1 MSPIGQAFRNYCR
14 MYPALI
20 NNTAIDWFLG
30 WPEDALTEVA
40 LKFIGQMGLEP
51 EIHQGLAVT
60 CSYAHSTCGD
70 SALSMQETL
79 KRVFY
84 VTPTNYVELLKG
96 YGQILKD
103 KRERVDNQRTKLRN
117 GLDKLDQARQ
127 TVEKMAAEAE
137 IKRIDV
143 SKAQKAAED
152 LVINIAKER
161 KIADE
166 KQVHIEGETVKIEK
180 EKEETIELAADADR
194 ELKKAEPALLEAQ
207 KALEGLDKKYIA
219 EIKAFTS
226 PPPAVETVM
235 SAVMIVLSKN
245 PDWASVKKE
254 LTDSAFVKKI
264 MDYDM
269 DNISP
274 VVMKKIEKYT
284 KMENFQPQIVAKTS
298 IAASMLCMW
307 VRSVEDYSKALKIV
321 APKRAKKAY
330 AEEQL
335 RKKLAY
341 LEELEAEFNILA
353 AKLAELQTTY
363 DATMATMGEL
373 KAQLD
378 DIQVK
383 IDRGDKLITGLAGEK
398 TRWEASLILLDDQYE
413 KLIGDCVL
421 AAAFMSY
428 CGPFPSEYRD
438 DLVSNWVSMV
448 QNQHIPFTEGFEFDD
463 FMAGPALARQW
474 QINGLPTD
482 KFSVENAVF
491 VNKGLR
497 WALNI
502 DP

>member
-60 CSYAHSTCGD
+60 CSYAHSTTND

-194 ELKKAEPALLEAQ
+194 ELKK
-207 KALEGLDKKYIA
+207 
-219 EIKAFTS
+219 IKAFTS

-298 IAASMLCMW
+298 VAASMLCMW

-341 LEELEAEFNILA
+341 LEELEAEFDILA
-353 AKLAELQTTY
+353 RKLAELQTTY
-363 DATMATMGEL
+363 DATMATMTSL
-373 KAQLD
+373 RAQLD

-438 DLVSNWVSMV
+438 DLVSSWVSMV
-448 QNQHIPFTEGFEFDD
+448 QSQHIPFTEGFEFDD